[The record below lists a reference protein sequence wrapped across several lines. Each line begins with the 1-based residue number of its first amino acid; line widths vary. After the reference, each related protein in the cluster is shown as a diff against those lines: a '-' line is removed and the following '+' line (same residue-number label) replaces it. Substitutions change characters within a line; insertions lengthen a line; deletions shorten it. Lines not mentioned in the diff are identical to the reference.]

1 MNDNIH
7 LRKHYLPRNF
17 QFQPTVARIREF
29 FLLNASVVKSEFVAQ
44 RSGFDFVNW
53 RCWNVHGASCLML
66 LSLMYETEKMTIVV
80 KGIQDD
86 SDLPDKLF
94 GTLRDFLVAGTNPQI
109 VGVLN
114 EPGNTA
120 AHKYQQPEVAKISGV
135 KIDWG
140 KIDIARFRSLPDMHF
155 PDGRGGY
162 KSRVR
167 PANERMYIFNTA
179 FLCPPDSTHDTLKR
193 KINGFLEINRE
204 LFRSEY
210 DEEISDLSN
219 SGWHIYER
227 RGEPTHICVEL
238 FQCNEFWMVEVHCLS
253 GNRELFYEIY
263 DTLRAFLR
271 RETDDSAVDYSYVS
285 TNPLVFHRRHSPPE
299 PVYTEEE
306 RLLIDRIIKYMT
318 EMKNREYIRQIH
330 SPLPTPK
337 SAPLTPIPDETPT
350 PPPASWFWC
359 MWFCLGGWLEFCM
372 SGPEPEEEGSPLI
385 RRIGPTSRWYCEP
398 SLCPDPF
405 ELYKKPL

>member
-1 MNDNIH
+1 MKDYKD

-17 QFQPTVARIREF
+17 QFQQTMARMREF
-29 FLLNASVVKSEFVAQ
+29 FLLNASVVKSQFVAE
-44 RSGFDFVNW
+44 RSGFDCADW
-53 RCWNVHGASCLML
+53 RCWNLYGASCFML
-66 LSLMYETEKMTIVV
+66 ISLGYETEKMVLTV
-80 KGIQDD
+80 KGIQSD

-94 GTLRDFLVAGTNPQI
+94 GTLRDFLVAGTNPQM

-120 AHKYQQPEVAKISGV
+120 AHKYHQPDSAKISGV
-135 KIDWG
+135 NIDWG
-140 KIDIARFRSLPDMHF
+140 KIDIARFRSLPDMHI

-193 KINGFLEINRE
+193 KIDGFLEINRD
-204 LFRSEY
+204 LLRPKY
-210 DEEISDLSN
+210 DKEISDSSN
-219 SGWHIYER
+219 SGWQIHER

-238 FQCNEFWMVEVHCLS
+238 FRCNEFWMVETHCLS

-271 RETDDSAVDYSYVS
+271 RETDNPAVDYSYVD
-285 TNPLVFHRRHSPPE
+285 TNPLSFRPRHLPPK

-306 RLLIDRIIKYMT
+306 QTLHRRIIDDMSETKHRDYN
-318 EMKNREYIRQIH
+318 EPIC
-330 SPLPTPK
+330 SPKPTPK
-337 SAPLTPIPDETPT
+337 SAPTTPIPAET
-350 PPPASWFWC
+350 PPPSWFWC
-359 MWFCLGGWLEFCM
+359 MWFCLGGWLELCM
-372 SGPEPEEEGSPLI
+372 SSPDTEEEESPLI
-385 RRIGPTSRWYCEP
+385 RPTSRLSCV
-398 SLCPDPF
+398 
-405 ELYKKPL
+405 KKPL